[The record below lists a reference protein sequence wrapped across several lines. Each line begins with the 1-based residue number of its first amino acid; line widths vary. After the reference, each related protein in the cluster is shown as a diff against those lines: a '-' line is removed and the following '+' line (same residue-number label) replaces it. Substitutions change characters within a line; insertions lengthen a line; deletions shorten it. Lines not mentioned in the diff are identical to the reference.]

1 MTGFWI
7 LLWLAGW
14 YISVN
19 NTYILTKW
27 NTILVSILRHAC
39 FQKFQILVL
48 NFFSNAIPSVFSN
61 CRKTF
66 TFNWDRNIV
75 DLIQLT
81 YCRYY
86 IHVVDMTSNHFKSGM
101 HLIVRTNVN
110 ISVAF
115 DKRMSTIVSAMCNLI
130 FTGTGGK
137 IILLMIF
144 YSFFLKISL
153 RTIGQNFKR
162 FNQS

>member
-1 MTGFWI
+1 
-7 LLWLAGW
+7 
-14 YISVN
+14 
-19 NTYILTKW
+19 
-27 NTILVSILRHAC
+27 
-39 FQKFQILVL
+39 
-48 NFFSNAIPSVFSN
+48 
-61 CRKTF
+61 
-66 TFNWDRNIV
+66 
-75 DLIQLT
+75 
-81 YCRYY
+81 
-86 IHVVDMTSNHFKSGM
+86 M

-115 DKRMSTIVSAMCNLI
+115 DKRMSTIVSPMCNLI

-162 FNQS
+162 FNQSQQWIRKRYTAKNTVILPNFLCRNFAERHSGKAQSANCSKLSGSCPFPQNFDTRKFSEITVFYAVIVGASPPLPLK